1 MKLAKALLPN
11 GDRHVVVVEEAEVRV
26 LDLSQV
32 ENIRRLSDILHSP
45 DPAGLAKF
53 LIDPKV
59 APIDLNEVE
68 FLSPADQ
75 QEVWAAGVTYKK
87 SQVARMEE
95 SEHAA
100 DHYDLVYDADRPELF
115 FKSTA
120 ARVVANGE
128 LIRARKDSSWSVPE
142 PELALIV
149 SPQMGIVGY
158 TVGNDVSARD
168 IEGENPLY
176 LPQAKVYDQ
185 SCALGPYVKLADEPL
200 PVDSTEIKLR
210 IHRSGELVVEDQ
222 TSLSEMKR
230 SLEELPG
237 WLGREMSFPDGAIL
251 MTGTG
256 IIPDDDFTLATG
268 DLVEIEI
275 TGIGTLSNP
284 VIIG

>member
-32 ENIRRLSDILHSP
+32 ENIRCLSDILHSP

-59 APIDLNEVE
+59 APIDLNEVV

-128 LIRARKDSSWSVPE
+128 QIRARKDSSWSVPE